1 MKIYYGGHSSFL
13 LESKGKSVL
22 IDPFMLSDEMKTFK
36 PDVIALTHGHGDHIG
51 SAENISRETSAPILG
66 VFEIA
71 NHFAALGLNTI
82 DGHIGGKIEF
92 DFGWIKFVNAL
103 HSNSIDGKYTG
114 NPCGFVIN
122 MHGTTVYHAGD
133 TGLFGDM
140 ALIGSENIDVFLCP
154 IGGKYTMEPDDA
166 VKAVE
171 LVEPSIV
178 VPMHYNTFP
187 PIEQDPIDFK
197 LNVEKNSPSV
207 LVEILKPGSAFSINE
222 EE

>member
-1 MKIYYGGHSSFL
+1 MKIYYGGHSSFM

-22 IDPFMLSDEMKTFK
+22 IDPFMLSEDMKTIK
-36 PDVIALTHGHGDHIG
+36 PDVIAITHGHGDHTG
-51 SAENISRETSAPILG
+51 SAEDISRDTKAPIIA
-66 VFEIA
+66 VFELA
-71 NHFAALGLNTI
+71 NHFASLGLNTI
-82 DGHIGGKIEF
+82 DGHIGGKIDF

-103 HSNSIDGKYTG
+103 HGNSVDGKYTG

-122 MHGTTVYHAGD
+122 MHDTIIYHAGD

-140 ALIGSENIDVFLCP
+140 TFIGKDSIDVFLCP
-154 IGGKYTMEPDDA
+154 IGDKYTMGPDDA
-166 VKAVE
+166 VTAVE
-171 LVEPSIV
+171 LVQPSIV

-197 LNVEKNSPSV
+197 LKVEKNSSSV
-207 LVEILKPGSAFSINE
+207 IVELMKPGDAFSINE